1 MKIRIT
7 SEGIDDLAIG
17 AELTLSN
24 VPPPSWAGK
33 YVIVDDDDAAHVVA
47 AGVDT
52 ADHVIDVI
60 GNDAL
65 DAGDDKL
72 ASGRRGRK

>member
-1 MKIRIT
+1 MKIWIT
-7 SEGIDDLAIG
+7 SEGVDDLAIG

-33 YVIVDDDDAAHVVA
+33 YVIVDDDDAVHVVA
-47 AGVDT
+47 ASVDT
-52 ADHVIDVI
+52 AEHVIDVI

-65 DAGDDKL
+65 DAGDNKL

>member
-7 SEGIDDLAIG
+7 SEGVDDLAIG

-33 YVIVDDDDAAHVVA
+33 YVIVGDDAHSDPAEIHPLNEDINTGPVII
-47 AGVDT
+47 D
-52 ADHVIDVI
+52 ADEKPRR
-60 GNDAL
+60 NRKDAE
-65 DAGDDKL
+65 
-72 ASGRRGRK
+72 